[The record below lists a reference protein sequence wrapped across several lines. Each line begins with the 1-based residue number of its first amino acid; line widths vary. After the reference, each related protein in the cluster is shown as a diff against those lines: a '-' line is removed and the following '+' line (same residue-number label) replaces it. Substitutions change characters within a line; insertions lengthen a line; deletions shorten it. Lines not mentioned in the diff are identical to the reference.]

1 MTTIVAR
8 THPLRN
14 DLYSAELADGA
25 TLLDTFGD
33 LPEIVKAQVDGEGWE
48 RDRWGEV
55 LPADGIVTLY
65 ATPENGDIGRMIA
78 MVAVAVVAAYTGGV
92 ALAAY
97 APAVQAAGAA
107 AVTIAGNL
115 AVNALIPPKMPS
127 APESTSATVRQ
138 SVTGTRNQA
147 DPYGVVPR
155 VYGNPRWYPKLAAH
169 PVTEIAGND
178 QFLRMMVVLGYGPLE
193 IGGHRVGPG
202 LPVLDNT
209 TDVGNAIT
217 ISETSIGEYEEL
229 EYEIGMPDQL
239 ELAYPDIAEEAI
251 GAAINHVGDLRDDVW
266 VPDGNSLTRTTA
278 PNTREISL
286 DLVATN
292 GLFSVNDNGSTSAT
306 RVEFMLEYR
315 PSGTLDWTVQDASW
329 VINGPTKET
338 LRLNKRWKV
347 PVGQYDV
354 KLTRVRSWHGGTEA
368 VYSDFTWATL
378 RSVQK
383 GPAYTGNHV
392 VMALRIRAT
401 DQLNG
406 VIDQLSV
413 KTQAVLRVYNGSSF
427 ELQATS
433 NPAWAYLDSL
443 TGAQVGKPVADH
455 QIDIVA
461 IREWALWCD
470 NQGLNYHWVHD
481 ANETVLERARTIAAA
496 GQASFALQDGLF
508 GIVRDDPNEP
518 VVQAIT
524 PRNATGFSSTR
535 NFDDLP
541 HALRVKFIDPDT
553 WSDAERIIY
562 RDGYDASNATRF
574 EDFETQGVA
583 SADEAWHHGMY
594 YMRQAILRRETYR
607 AGMDWENLAVMRGN
621 RVRLAYDAIKVG
633 LGWGRVKSINNQV
646 ITLDEHVQYET
657 SRPYGIR
664 VRGYEGPQ
672 ATTPVTAAAVGMT
685 DTLTM
690 EEPIPV
696 QVGDLVIYGSLG
708 RESLDCK
715 VTRIEPG
722 EDFSA
727 DLTLVPAAIDIYD
740 FSSAPIFDPGIT
752 NPISPDRIRPPIPQI
767 TAVRGGEDSAHQNP
781 DGSFQTLIRVAYSF
795 NTQMGLPSLQV
806 EVRYRIVRTSQW
818 QTAGPYTASGQLT
831 IRDVQDGENYE
842 IQIQARNGSMVSG
855 WSRTASLTATGHT
868 VTAPTSVDI
877 EIGTFTLVLRPKG
890 IYPNAQYEFFRSQA
904 PLKLSEV
911 EAAAMRLGIGSLWSD
926 TDLMPDTTYYY
937 YVRGWSTTFVSAF
950 VAVEAKTDNNPNAIL
965 RVITGEID
973 KGVLAQSL
981 KKEIDKIPV
990 IEGEVTRVEEKVNI
1004 ELGETS
1010 LVRDGG
1016 FDLGTSEWDVLAG
1029 SDLLTIVRRDAD
1041 GRTVTTTAPSE
1052 YMARMEDG
1060 LVGMTQAPRASVK
1073 AGDLFT
1079 VQIDAAAFSGSNVPF
1094 LYGIEWS
1101 DENGEVIDNFIAVDT
1116 VVTSNVW
1123 ETYGPFTVTV
1133 PDNVVK
1139 ARISVVR
1146 QPGEGVLNVTNVRAW
1161 RADKVLAE
1169 RINTVQATADQNTAT
1184 IQEVDKARIDGDEA
1198 LAERINTTQA
1208 SVGDLSSTVQQVDKA
1223 RADGDK
1229 ALAKRINSVQS
1240 SVDDELAA
1248 VEQTMET
1255 TAKLVKDT
1263 EGGSLISNGSLRTGD
1278 ATGWASVHS
1287 TVSVQP
1293 TIERPSGSGRFA
1305 STHCLVFPPNYR
1317 SNTVIATSSHFP
1329 VREGEK
1335 LAATFDYSS
1344 GGSNIDCRLRLY
1356 YRFGRSD
1363 GSLVTNDFSPVV
1375 QSNTSWQRFE
1385 PHVATVP
1392 EEATYAYV
1400 GIRVES
1406 GNNNAGRVTNLAV
1419 HRADVILS
1427 SQYML
1432 KLQANGLVGGFGVYN
1447 DGATVEAGFDVDRFW
1462 IGRTNN
1468 DKVKPFVIDG
1478 GRVIMREALIGDA
1491 TITNARIKNGAITS
1505 GKLANA
1511 SINNAKIQNGAISR
1525 AKIQRAAI
1533 GRAEIGGLAVDTV
1546 RIANQAVTIPASS
1559 YTNGG
1564 IDVGGSSAENWI
1576 TVQTVTINPQG
1587 NPVNLNV
1594 SWLINGT
1601 SLANTGVN
1609 GFRLEARLLRNG
1621 SVTLDF
1627 GVVKREGR
1635 GVTTNF
1641 FFTDLFSFGYR
1652 TGSLSGNQT
1661 FRLQLRV
1668 IFNDAGSCHVTRRSM
1683 TAFGVRK

>member
-1 MTTIVAR
+1 MITIVAR
-8 THPLRN
+8 PHPLRN
-14 DLYSAELADGA
+14 DVYSAELADGT

-33 LPEIVKAQVDGEGWE
+33 LPDTVKAQVDGEVWE
-48 RDRWGEV
+48 RDRWGDA
-55 LPADGIVTLY
+55 LPADSIVTLY

-78 MVAVAVVAAYTGGV
+78 MVAVAVVAAYTGGA
-92 ALAAY
+92 ALTAY
-97 APAVQAAGAA
+97 GPAAGAA
-107 AVTIAGNL
+107 AGAAVTVAGNL
-115 AVNALIPPKMPS
+115 AINALIPPKMPS
-127 APESTSATVRQ
+127 APEPTSATVRQ

-169 PVTEIAGND
+169 PITEIAGND

-193 IGGHRVGPG
+193 VGGHRVGPG

-217 ISETSIGEYEEL
+217 ISETSIGEYEDL

-239 ELAYPDIAEEAI
+239 ELTYPDIAEEAI
-251 GAAINHVGDLRDDVW
+251 GAAINHVGKLRDDVW

-286 DLVATN
+286 DLMAMN
-292 GLFSVNDNGSTSAT
+292 GLFSINDNGTTSAT
-306 RVEFMLEYR
+306 RVEFMVEYR
-315 PSGTLDWTVQDASW
+315 LSGTAGWTVQDASW
-329 VINGPTKET
+329 MINGPTKET

-354 KLTRVRSWHGGTEA
+354 KLTRVRSYHGGTEA

-413 KTQAVLRVYNGSSF
+413 KTQAVLRVYNGSRF
-427 ELQATS
+427 ELKATS

-443 TGAQVGKPVADH
+443 TGVQVGKPVADN
-455 QIDIVA
+455 QVDIVA

-574 EDFETQGVA
+574 EDFETHGVA

-633 LGWGRVKSINNQV
+633 LGWGRVKSISNQV
-646 ITLDEHVQYET
+646 ITLDERMPYET
-657 SRPYGIR
+657 SQPYGIR

-696 QVGDLVIYGSLG
+696 KVGDLVIYGPLG

-715 VTRIEPG
+715 VSRIEPG

-740 FSSAPIFDPGIT
+740 FSSAPTFDPGIT

-781 DGSFQTLIRVAYSF
+781 DGSFQTLIRVAYAF
-795 NTQMGLPSLQV
+795 NTQIGLPSLQV
-806 EVRYRIVRTSQW
+806 EARYRIVGTTQW
-818 QTAGPYTASGQLT
+818 QTAGPYSASGQLT

-868 VTAPTSVDI
+868 VTAPTSVDV
-877 EIGTFTLVLRPKG
+877 EIGTFTLVLRPRG
-890 IYPNAQYEFFRSQA
+890 LYPNAQYEFFRSQA

-926 TDLMPDTTYYY
+926 TGLMPDTTYYY
-937 YVRGWSTTFVSAF
+937 YVRGWSTIFVSAF
-950 VAVEAKTDNNPNAIL
+950 VAVKAKTDNNPNAIL

-973 KGVLAQSL
+973 KGVLAQDL

-990 IEGEVTRVEEKVNI
+990 IEGEVTRVDKKV
-1004 ELGETS
+1004 
-1010 LVRDGG
+1010 D
-1016 FDLGTSEWDVLAG
+1016 
-1029 SDLLTIVRRDAD
+1029 
-1041 GRTVTTTAPSE
+1041 
-1052 YMARMEDG
+1052 
-1060 LVGMTQAPRASVK
+1060 
-1073 AGDLFT
+1073 
-1079 VQIDAAAFSGSNVPF
+1079 VQIS
-1094 LYGIEWS
+1094 
-1101 DENGEVIDNFIAVDT
+1101 
-1116 VVTSNVW
+1116 
-1123 ETYGPFTVTV
+1123 ETE
-1133 PDNVVK
+1133 
-1139 ARISVVR
+1139 
-1146 QPGEGVLNVTNVRAW
+1146 Q
-1161 RADKVLAE
+1161 LAE
-1169 RINTVQATADQNTAT
+1169 RLDTVQASADSNTST
-1184 IQEVDKARIDGDEA
+1184 IQQVNRARIDGDSA
-1198 LAERINTTQA
+1198 LGKRIDTVQA
-1208 SVGDLSSTVQQVDKA
+1208 SAADNASTIQQVSKA
-1223 RADGDK
+1223 SADGDK
-1229 ALAKRINSVQS
+1229 ALARRITNVQS
-1240 SVDDELAA
+1240 SVDDELSA

-1255 TAKLVKDT
+1255 TARLVENT
-1263 EGGSLISNGSLRTGD
+1263 EGGSLVLNGGFRTGD
-1278 ATGWASVHS
+1278 DTGWTLRAGAKVVES
-1287 TVSVQP
+1287 
-1293 TIERPSGSGRFA
+1293 IERPAGSGRYA
-1305 STHCLVFPPNYR
+1305 STHCLLVPSGFNANTTVAS
-1317 SNTVIATSSHFP
+1317 SNSFP

-1335 LAATFDYSS
+1335 LTLTFDYSS
-1344 GGSNIDCRLRLY
+1344 GGSNINCRFRGLF
-1356 YRFGRSD
+1356 RFGKADNSY
-1363 GSLVTNDFSPVV
+1363 LANMISPFE
-1375 QSNTSWQRFE
+1375 QSNTSWQRLNTWVVE
-1385 PHVATVP
+1385 VPKGAATC
-1392 EEATYAYV
+1392 YV
-1400 GIRVES
+1400 GVQVGS
-1406 GNNNAGRVTNLAV
+1406 GNNTVGRVTNITA
-1419 HRADVILS
+1419 HRADTVLS
-1427 SQYML
+1427 AQYML

-1468 DKVKPFVIDG
+1468 DKVKPFVIDS
-1478 GRVIMREALIGDA
+1478 GRVIMDEALIGDA
-1491 TITNARIKNGAITS
+1491 TITNAKIKNGAIT
-1505 GKLANA
+1505 
-1511 SINNAKIQNGAISR
+1511 R
-1525 AKIQRAAI
+1525 AKIGSAAV
-1533 GRAEIGGLAVDTV
+1533 GTAEIGNAAITRAKIGSAAVGRAQIGDLAVDTI
-1546 RIANQAVTIPASS
+1546 RIADQAVTIPASA
-1559 YTNGG
+1559 YTSGAVS
-1564 IDVGGSSAENWI
+1564 IKESWT
-1576 TVQTVTINPQG
+1576 TVQSVTINPQG
-1587 NPVNLNV
+1587 NPVDLNMSCLLSGNITVSSTVSNV
-1594 SWLINGT
+1594 S
-1601 SLANTGVN
+1601 V
-1609 GFRLEARLLRNG
+1609 EARLLRNG
-1621 SVTLDF
+1621 SVYINYGAVYREASYSQYTTEPAPNILF
-1627 GVVKREGR
+1627 GE
-1635 GVTTNF
+1635 TAA
-1641 FFTDLFSFGYR
+1641 FGYR
-1652 TGSLSGNQT
+1652 TATLSGNNT
-1661 FRLQLRV
+1661 FVLQLRKV
-1668 IFNDAGSCHVTRRSM
+1668 ITKGSGGGVSAAKRFIR
-1683 TAFGVRK
+1683 AAGVRK